1 MSVAKCS
8 VLAPGGT
15 GPLGGVSF
23 GTTTTGFTSATVQ
36 AEIWN
41 QKGDPTA
48 DTAREVQLTALVK
61 TSADASYELTSPPI
75 ANGYLECR
83 VTGIAAGGTG
93 APTLQVTGWQKIRPG
108 RPCLLDPIPGDS
120 GRTVE
125 FRQVVPAGQNTDAWT
140 WNFSLRWAEPT
151 SPIPAG
157 LWASGNRGVFS
168 RTGDGAAS
176 FLISG
181 GAVTPSGTPDNKTTV
196 ADTLYRYLGLPKVL
210 LEQQITYDQHDGAA
224 VLLTAGQG
232 YWATLSA
239 GAGPGLTVTKGLAAT
254 APVPITGRVPQ
265 PAGEAFVAFVQVTS
279 AAAIGSGDIDQTLT
293 TWGGWLLYGQT
304 GLAAKLGPGSG
315 IAGDSID
322 LTESAVSLTFPDAM
336 ADVRVWKIQANPD
349 LVIQPPPAPDPQ
361 ALELWRCTTAGGA
374 ITVSKDVRRFIGPDR
389 QRHVFRFGAT
399 LVVAQELYL
408 TLPGPG
414 DRAICLPYPV
424 LASCD
429 PVTSGSGSNLFEL
442 EFWNG
447 SAWVSLFTSSGT
459 QDRRPALAGA
469 GPFVSEAALPEVL
482 VLAGWTQLRARVT
495 AISIP
500 APTGAVIELL
510 TEAA

>member
-8 VLAPGGT
+8 VLAPGAT

-48 DTAREVQLTALVK
+48 DTAREVQLIALVK
-61 TSADASYELTSPPI
+61 TSADASFELTSPPI

-93 APTLQVTGWQKIRPG
+93 TPTPQVTGWQKIRPG

-181 GAVTPSGTPDNKTTV
+181 GAVTPSGTPDADVHLADLAWRFQGVPHV
-196 ADTLYRYLGLPKVL
+196 AL
-210 LEQQITYDQHDGAA
+210 QQVIAFDQHDGAA

-265 PAGEAFVAFVQVTS
+265 PAGESFVAFVQVTS

-293 TWGGWLLYGQT
+293 TWGGWLLYGQNL
-304 GLAAKLGPGSG
+304 LAAQLGSGSG
-315 IAGDSID
+315 IAGHSRDP
-322 LTESAVSLTFPDAM
+322 TVGAM
-336 ADVRVWKIQANPD
+336 QVAR
-349 LVIQPPPAPDPQ
+349 
-361 ALELWRCTTAGGA
+361 
-374 ITVSKDVRRFIGPDR
+374 DVRRFLGPAR
-389 QRHVFRFGAT
+389 QKHVFHFGAA
-399 LVVAQELYL
+399 LVVNAAVYL

-414 DRAICLPYPV
+414 DRAVCLPFPV

-429 PVTSGSGSNLFEL
+429 PVSGGSGSNVFEL
-442 EFWNG
+442 EYWHG

-459 QDRRPALAGA
+459 QDRRPTLAGA

-482 VLAGWTQLRARVT
+482 VLPGWTQLRARVT
-495 AISIP
+495 AISTP
-500 APTGAVIELL
+500 APTGAVIELA